1 MIILY
6 VLPMPLAFASNFHPS
21 TPPLM
26 AAALVGR
33 RRPRNAYARRDWFR
47 ISQRLAGGMTPAQVA
62 HSEGAEEPAVAAL
75 LAQDGFKELVAARE
89 ARLAEPPEQH
99 RAYLVRLARLAL

>member
-47 ISQRLAGGMTPAQVA
+47 IS
-62 HSEGAEEPAVAAL
+62 
-75 LAQDGFKELVAARE
+75 
-89 ARLAEPPEQH
+89 
-99 RAYLVRLARLAL
+99 